1 MERIAAPARLPLIAL
16 EHVNVHLAGR
26 QLLCDVSWELAAGEQ
41 WAIVGANGSG
51 KSTLLRVIR
60 GDLWPDRDGGVRTY
74 ALDGEPQA
82 VGAAAPRIGYVSPE
96 LQERYTRLD
105 LGIPGRTLV
114 ASGLHDT
121 IYLPGALNARERAH
135 VDATVARFGLDAL
148 AARPIN
154 AVSFGELRMLLIAR
168 ALVRAPRVLVLDECT
183 NGLDR
188 RARGELL
195 RFLEAVAH
203 ETQVICASHRAED
216 LPATIT
222 AHALLVD
229 GRISAAGAGPPPLRH
244 RSRPAAA
251 ARAKTARAKA
261 DDLLVSIRGADV
273 YRGETA
279 VLCDVDWSIRRGE
292 HCVIRG
298 ENGSGKSTFA
308 GLVAGTIPPA
318 FGARVLR
325 FGKRGP
331 FDVWELKRRIA
342 HVSDALQNAYDANPI
357 VERVIASGFVSSIG
371 VMHDPPP
378 EERRTVAALMRRLDL
393 VHLAGRRFLTLSFG
407 ERRKVLIAR
416 GLVHQPEL
424 LILDEVWAGLD
435 GAFRTALGELLET
448 LAAEGT
454 TLMLISHHDDDLPPY
469 LQRSYVIAGG
479 RIVSSTAS
487 SLPT

>member
-1 MERIAAPARLPLIAL
+1 MDRIIAPARLPLIAL
-16 EHVNVHLAGR
+16 EHVNVHLDGR
-26 QLLCDVSWELAAGEQ
+26 RLLRDVSWELAAGEQ

-51 KSTLLRVIR
+51 KTTLLRVIR
-60 GDLWPDRDGGVRTY
+60 GDLWPDRDGGTRSY

-105 LGIPGRTLV
+105 LAIPGRTLV

-121 IYLPGALNARERAH
+121 IYLPGTLSARERAH

-148 AARPIN
+148 AERPIN
-154 AVSFGELRMLLIAR
+154 VLSFGELRILLIAR
-168 ALVRAPRVLVLDECT
+168 ALVRNPRVLVLDECT

-195 RFLEAVAH
+195 SFLAAVAH

-222 AHALLVD
+222 AHALLAE
-229 GRISAAGAGPPPLRH
+229 GRITASGAGPPPLR
-244 RSRPAAA
+244 RRPRPPA
-251 ARAKTARAKA
+251 ARATTARAQA
-261 DDLLVSIRGADV
+261 GDVLVSIRGADV

-279 VLCDVDWSIRRGE
+279 VLSDVDWSIRRGE

-298 ENGSGKSTFA
+298 ENGAGKSTFA

-318 FGARVLR
+318 FGARVAR
-325 FGKRGP
+325 FGKREP
-331 FDVWELKRRIA
+331 FDLWELKRRIA
-342 HVSDALQNAYDANPI
+342 HVSDALQIAYDANPI

-371 VMHDPPP
+371 VMHEPSV
-378 EERRTVAALMRRLDL
+378 EERRTVGALMRRLDL

-416 GLVHQPEL
+416 GLVHAPEL

-435 GAFRTALGELLET
+435 VAFRAALAELLET
-448 LAAEGT
+448 LVADGT
-454 TLMLISHHDDDLPPY
+454 TLMLISHHDEDLPPY
-469 LQRSYVIAGG
+469 VQRSYVIAGG
-479 RIVSSTAS
+479 RLTAS
-487 SLPT
+487 SSRASP